1 MRVHILHQLSE
12 AVAQKEADGKARRV
26 GRETENVKRSIR
38 VDAEVVARQPIRQT
52 FERRAQIIVRQA
64 AVCAAANHGAEKAG
78 IGIICALCPADD
90 CRIADVLDVVAV
102 RKQMI
107 QCGGVGK
114 GGVFADWGIVVL
126 LPSVGAERRRVERHQ
141 RRAAGLRVPHALD
154 RRVHSGDLI
163 LFSGHET
170 LHLDAALA
178 AVPIPLPCLADSGIL
193 LDLAAIHAKDEVAAR
208 GHIVELPDERRML
221 CRAFRFPS
229 VEKCQYCAGIGR
241 IDAIQ
246 HRVVQLCRGGKAL
259 AAAFRLPFLVDAEQI
274 SGIVPQKV
282 RGNADRSFHRCRQH
296 HQLRLHDRLFTL
308 CPFHHCRND
317 LRQLTVFVY
326 VKCET
331 DLRRGP
337 AGRGNLTAREE
348 VFVIPRQRLQDHPLT
363 SLLSGGGTIITP
375 STRLARKNF
384 GLMFAGSL

>member
-1 MRVHILHQLSE
+1 MRVYILHQLSE

-26 GRETENVKRSIR
+26 GRETENVKRSVR

-78 IGIICALCPADD
+78 IGIICALCPADNG
-90 CRIADVLDVVAV
+90 RIADVLDVVAV

-107 QCGGVGK
+107 QCGGVSK

-126 LPSVGAERRRVERHQ
+126 LASVGAERRSVERHQ

-170 LHLDAALA
+170 LHLDVALA
-178 AVPIPLPCLADSGIL
+178 AVLIPLPCLADNGIL
-193 LDLAAIHAKDEVAAR
+193 LNLAAIHAKDEVTAR

-221 CRAFRFPS
+221 CRVLRLPS
-229 VEKCQYCAGIGR
+229 VEESQYCAGIGR

-246 HRVVQLCRGGKAL
+246 HRMVQLCRSGKAL
-259 AAAFRLPFLVDAEQI
+259 AAAFGLPFLVDAEQI
-274 SGIVPQKV
+274 SGVVPQKV
-282 RGNADRSFHRCRQH
+282 CSNADRSLHRR
-296 HQLRLHDRLFTL
+296 
-308 CPFHHCRND
+308 
-317 LRQLTVFVY
+317 
-326 VKCET
+326 
-331 DLRRGP
+331 
-337 AGRGNLTAREE
+337 
-348 VFVIPRQRLQDHPLT
+348 RQRYQLWL
-363 SLLSGGGTIITP
+363 
-375 STRLARKNF
+375 KNGF
-384 GLMFAGSL
+384 FAF

>member
-1 MRVHILHQLSE
+1 M
-12 AVAQKEADGKARRV
+12 
-26 GRETENVKRSIR
+26 
-38 VDAEVVARQPIRQT
+38 
-52 FERRAQIIVRQA
+52 
-64 AVCAAANHGAEKAG
+64 
-78 IGIICALCPADD
+78 
-90 CRIADVLDVVAV
+90 
-102 RKQMI
+102 
-107 QCGGVGK
+107 
-114 GGVFADWGIVVL
+114 
-126 LPSVGAERRRVERHQ
+126 
-141 RRAAGLRVPHALD
+141 
-154 RRVHSGDLI
+154 HSSDLI

-178 AVPIPLPCLADSGIL
+178 AVLIPLPCLTDGSIL
-193 LDLAAIHAKDEVAAR
+193 FDLAAIHAKDEVTAR
-208 GHIVELPDERRML
+208 SHIIELPDKRRML
-221 CRAFRFPS
+221 CRVLRFPS
-229 VEKCQYCAGIGR
+229 VEESQYCAGIGR

-296 HQLRLHDRLFTL
+296 HQLRLHDRPFTL

-331 DLRRGP
+331 DFGRGP
-337 AGRGNLTAREE
+337 AGRGDLAAREE
-348 VFVIPRQRLQDHPLT
+348 VFIVPCQRLQDHPLT
-363 SLLSGGGTIITP
+363 SPLFGGGTVITP

-384 GLMFAGSL
+384 GVMFAGSL

>member
-1 MRVHILHQLSE
+1 M
-12 AVAQKEADGKARRV
+12 
-26 GRETENVKRSIR
+26 
-38 VDAEVVARQPIRQT
+38 
-52 FERRAQIIVRQA
+52 
-64 AVCAAANHGAEKAG
+64 
-78 IGIICALCPADD
+78 
-90 CRIADVLDVVAV
+90 LDVVAV

-114 GGVFADWGIVVL
+114 GGVFADWGVVVL
-126 LPSVGAERRRVERHQ
+126 LAPVGAERRRVERHQ

-154 RRVHSGDLI
+154 RRVHSSDLI

-178 AVPIPLPCLADSGIL
+178 AVPIPLPCLTDGSIL
-193 LDLAAIHAKDEVAAR
+193 FDLAAIHAKDEVAAR

-229 VEKCQYCAGIGR
+229 VEKCQYCAAIGR

-282 RGNADRSFHRCRQH
+282 RGNADRSFHRR
-296 HQLRLHDRLFTL
+296 
-308 CPFHHCRND
+308 
-317 LRQLTVFVY
+317 
-326 VKCET
+326 
-331 DLRRGP
+331 
-337 AGRGNLTAREE
+337 
-348 VFVIPRQRLQDHPLT
+348 RQRYQLWLKN
-363 SLLSGGGTIITP
+363 GF
-375 STRLARKNF
+375 LAF
-384 GLMFAGSL
+384 

>member
-1 MRVHILHQLSE
+1 MVQRSGVSKGRVFS
-12 AVAQKEADGKARRV
+12 DR
-26 GRETENVKRSIR
+26 
-38 VDAEVVARQPIRQT
+38 
-52 FERRAQIIVRQA
+52 
-64 AVCAAANHGAEKAG
+64 
-78 IGIICALCPADD
+78 
-90 CRIADVLDVVAV
+90 
-102 RKQMI
+102 
-107 QCGGVGK
+107 GV
-114 GGVFADWGIVVL
+114 VVL
-126 LPSVGAERRRVERHQ
+126 LAPVGAERRSVERHQ

-154 RRVHSGDLI
+154 RRMHSGDLI

-178 AVPIPLPCLADSGIL
+178 AVLIPLPCLTDGSIL
-193 LDLAAIHAKDEVAAR
+193 FDLAAIHAKDEVTAR
-208 GHIVELPDERRML
+208 SHIIELPDKRWML
-221 CRAFRFPS
+221 CCVLRLPS
-229 VEKCQYCAGIGR
+229 VEESQYCASIGR

-246 HRVVQLCRGGKAL
+246 HRVVQLCRCGKAL
-259 AAAFRLPFLVDAEQI
+259 AAAFRLALLVDAEQI

-282 RGNADRSFHRCRQH
+282 RDNADRSFHRCRQH

-337 AGRGNLTAREE
+337 AGRGEIAAREE
-348 VFVIPRQRLQDHPLT
+348 VFIVPCQRLQDHPLT
-363 SLLSGGGTIITP
+363 SPLFGGGTVITP

-384 GLMFAGSL
+384 GVMSAGSL

>member
-52 FERRAQIIVRQA
+52 FERCAQIIVRQA

-78 IGIICALCPADD
+78 IGIICALCPADNG
-90 CRIADVLDVVAV
+90 RITDVLDVVAV
-102 RKQMI
+102 RKQMV
-107 QCGGVGK
+107 QRSGVSK
-114 GGVFADWGIVVL
+114 GRVFSDRGVVVL
-126 LPSVGAERRRVERHQ
+126 LAPVGAERRRVERHQ

-154 RRVHSGDLI
+154 RRVHSSDLI

-241 IDAIQ
+241 ID
-246 HRVVQLCRGGKAL
+246 
-259 AAAFRLPFLVDAEQI
+259 
-274 SGIVPQKV
+274 
-282 RGNADRSFHRCRQH
+282 
-296 HQLRLHDRLFTL
+296 
-308 CPFHHCRND
+308 
-317 LRQLTVFVY
+317 TV
-326 VKCET
+326 
-331 DLRRGP
+331 
-337 AGRGNLTAREE
+337 
-348 VFVIPRQRLQDHPLT
+348 
-363 SLLSGGGTIITP
+363 
-375 STRLARKNF
+375 
-384 GLMFAGSL
+384 

>member
-38 VDAEVVARQPIRQT
+38 VDAEVVARQPIRQPL
-52 FERRAQIIVRQA
+52 ERCAQIIVRQA
-64 AVCAAANHGAEKAG
+64 AVCAAADHGAEKAG

-114 GGVFADWGIVVL
+114 GGVFADRGIVVL

-154 RRVHSGDLI
+154 RRVHSSDLI

-178 AVPIPLPCLADSGIL
+178 AVPIPLPCLTDGSIL
-193 LDLAAIHAKDEVAAR
+193 FDLAAIHAKDEVAAR

-246 HRVVQLCRGGKAL
+246 HRVV
-259 AAAFRLPFLVDAEQI
+259 
-274 SGIVPQKV
+274 
-282 RGNADRSFHRCRQH
+282 
-296 HQLRLHDRLFTL
+296 
-308 CPFHHCRND
+308 
-317 LRQLTVFVY
+317 
-326 VKCET
+326 
-331 DLRRGP
+331 
-337 AGRGNLTAREE
+337 
-348 VFVIPRQRLQDHPLT
+348 
-363 SLLSGGGTIITP
+363 
-375 STRLARKNF
+375 
-384 GLMFAGSL
+384 